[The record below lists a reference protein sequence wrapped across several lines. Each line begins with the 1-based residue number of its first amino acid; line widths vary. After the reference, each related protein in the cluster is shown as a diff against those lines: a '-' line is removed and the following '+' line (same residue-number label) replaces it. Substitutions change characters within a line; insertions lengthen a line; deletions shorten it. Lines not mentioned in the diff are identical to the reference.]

1 MIKVSKGR
9 IPKAKK
15 VVLYGPEGIGKSTFA
30 AQFPDPVFLD
40 TEGSTAAMDVARIE
54 PLSWTELLGDIKEI
68 INGNVDVPCKT
79 IVVDTA
85 DWAEKMCA
93 DHVCAQNHWDSISS
107 PGYGTGY
114 RVAWE
119 EFGKL
124 LNLLSEATEKGFNVV
139 ITAHA
144 AMRKFEQPDEAGSY
158 DRWELKL
165 QNSPKSNICA
175 IVKEWGDMVLFAN
188 YKTIVTD
195 KDKQGKG
202 KGKGGRRV
210 MYTEHHPCWDAKNR
224 YGLPSEMDF
233 SYEAIRGIIEEG
245 MLAMNKP
252 TAPEEHVPV
261 SAPKVEVAKKTHYFV
276 TGDRFWKVEKGEPV
290 PSDDALRDAKEI
302 TKREYDAKS
311 LLGEKPKKEDAS
323 PNLTKFTNEKI
334 AEHKEKQTKAEPKAE
349 PKKEARDLEID
360 PAIPEKVTRLMR
372 QYDIDEWD
380 IQNVV
385 STKGYFPPD
394 MPVSEYPD
402 DFVDGWLIPYFDK
415 IAAMAREA
423 RNKAEIP
430 FN

>member
-30 AQFPDPVFLD
+30 SQFPDPVFVD

-54 PLSWTELLGDIKEI
+54 PLSWTELLSDIREI
-68 INGNVDVPCKT
+68 VNGNVDVPCKT
-79 IVVDTA
+79 IVIDTA

-93 DHVCAQNHWDSISS
+93 DHVCAQNRWDSISS

-124 LNLLSEATEKGFNVV
+124 LNLLSEATDKGFNVV

-224 YGLPSEMDF
+224 YGLPAEMLDRQAGAF
-233 SYEAIRGIIEEG
+233 VSIHEHGELRGCIGTIGPTRSCVAEEIIG
-245 MLAMNKP
+245 NA
-252 TAPEEHVPV
+252 V
-261 SAPKVEVAKKTHYFV
+261 SASTRDP
-276 TGDRFWKVEKGEPV
+276 RFPAVRADELPWLEINVDVLGEP
-290 PSDDALRDAKEI
+290 E
-302 TKREYDAKS
+302 
-311 LLGEKPKKEDAS
+311 
-323 PNLTKFTNEKI
+323 
-334 AEHKEKQTKAEPKAE
+334 
-349 PKKEARDLEID
+349 
-360 PAIPEKVTRLMR
+360 
-372 QYDIDEWD
+372 DIDSEDQLDVRRYGVIVSAGRKRGLLLPDLDGVDSVRQQVD
-380 IQNVV
+380 IAMK
-385 STKGYFPPD
+385 KGGISKHERYRLQRFE
-394 MPVSEYPD
+394 VIRHY
-402 DFVDGWLIPYFDK
+402 
-415 IAAMAREA
+415 
-423 RNKAEIP
+423 
-430 FN
+430 

>member
-1 MIKVSKGR
+1 MIKVTKGR

-40 TEGSTAAMDVARIE
+40 TEGSTASMDVARIE
-54 PLSWTELLGDIKEI
+54 PLSWTELLSDIKEI
-68 INGNVDVPCKT
+68 VNGNIDVPCKT

-124 LNLLSEATEKGFNVV
+124 LNLLSEAADKGFNIV

-144 AMRKFEQPDEAGSY
+144 MMRKFEQPDEAGSY
-158 DRWELKL
+158 DRWEMKL

-175 IVKEWGDMVLFAN
+175 TVKEWGDMVLFAN

-233 SYEAIRGIIEEG
+233 SYEGIRGIIEEG
-245 MLAMNKP
+245 MFAMNKP
-252 TAPEEHVPV
+252 TAPEAPAP
-261 SAPKVEVAKKTHYFV
+261 APKVEVAKKTH
-276 TGDRFWKVEKGEPV
+276 
-290 PSDDALRDAKEI
+290 
-302 TKREYDAKS
+302 
-311 LLGEKPKKEDAS
+311 
-323 PNLTKFTNEKI
+323 
-334 AEHKEKQTKAEPKAE
+334 
-349 PKKEARDLEID
+349 
-360 PAIPEKVTRLMR
+360 
-372 QYDIDEWD
+372 
-380 IQNVV
+380 
-385 STKGYFPPD
+385 
-394 MPVSEYPD
+394 
-402 DFVDGWLIPYFDK
+402 
-415 IAAMAREA
+415 
-423 RNKAEIP
+423 
-430 FN
+430 

>member
-40 TEGSTAAMDVARIE
+40 TEGSTASMDVARIE
-54 PLSWTELLGDIKEI
+54 PLSWMEMLSDIKEI
-68 INGNVDVPCKT
+68 INGNIDVPCRT

-124 LNLLSEATEKGFNVV
+124 LNLLSEAADKGFNIV

-144 AMRKFEQPDEAGSY
+144 MMRKFEQPDEAGSY
-158 DRWELKL
+158 DRWEMKL

-175 IVKEWGDMVLFAN
+175 TVKEWGDMVLFAN

-233 SYEAIRGIIEEG
+233 SYEGIRGIIEEG

-252 TAPEEHVPV
+252 TAPEAPAP
-261 SAPKVEVAKKTHYFV
+261 APKVEVAKKTHYFV
-276 TGDRFWKVEKGEPV
+276 TGDKFWKVEKGEAV
-290 PSDDALRDAKEI
+290 PTGDALRDAKEI

-311 LLGEKPKKEDAS
+311 VLGDKPKEDAS
-323 PNLTKFTNEKI
+323 PKQTAFAEKKV
-334 AEHKEKQTKAEPKAE
+334 AEHKAKQAAAKAEPKE
-349 PKKEARDLEID
+349 EARELEID
-360 PAIPEKVTRLMR
+360 PAIPEKVARLMR
-372 QYDIDEWD
+372 QYDTDEWD

-394 MPVSEYPD
+394 QPVSTYPD

-415 IAAMAREA
+415 IAAMAKEA

>member
-30 AQFPDPVFLD
+30 SQFPDPVFLD
-40 TEGSTAAMDVARIE
+40 TEGSTASMDVARIE
-54 PLSWTELLGDIKEI
+54 PLSWMELLSDVREI
-68 INGNVDVPCKT
+68 INGNIDVPCKT
-79 IVVDTA
+79 IVIDTA

-124 LNLLSEATEKGFNVV
+124 LNLLSEAADKGFNIV

-144 AMRKFEQPDEAGSY
+144 MMRKFEQPDEAGSY
-158 DRWELKL
+158 DRWEMKL

-175 IVKEWGDMVLFAN
+175 TVKEWGDMVLFAN

-233 SYEAIRGIIEEG
+233 SYEGIRGIIEEG
-245 MLAMNKP
+245 MFAMNKP
-252 TAPEEHVPV
+252 TVSEAP
-261 SAPKVEVAKKTHYFV
+261 APKVEVAKKTHYFV
-276 TGDRFWKVEKGEPV
+276 TGDKFWKVEKGEPI
-290 PSDDALRDAKEI
+290 PTEDALRDAKEI

-311 LLGEKPKKEDAS
+311 VLGDKPKEDAS
-323 PNLTKFTNEKI
+323 PKQTAFAEKKV
-334 AEHKEKQTKAEPKAE
+334 AEHKAKQAAAKAEPKE
-349 PKKEARDLEID
+349 EARELEID
-360 PAIPEKVTRLMR
+360 PAIPEKVARLMR
-372 QYDIDEWD
+372 QYDTDEWD

-402 DFVDGWLIPYFDK
+402 DFVDGWLVPYFDK
-415 IAAMAREA
+415 VAAMAIEA

>member
-40 TEGSTAAMDVARIE
+40 TEGSTASMDVARIE
-54 PLSWTELLGDIKEI
+54 PLSWMEMLSDIKEI
-68 INGNVDVPCKT
+68 INGNIDVPCRT

-124 LNLLSEATEKGFNVV
+124 LNLLSEAADKGFNIV

-144 AMRKFEQPDEAGSY
+144 MMRKFEQPDEAGSY
-158 DRWELKL
+158 DRWEMKL

-175 IVKEWGDMVLFAN
+175 TVKEWGDMVLFAN

-233 SYEAIRGIIEEG
+233 SYEGIRGIIEEG

-252 TAPEEHVPV
+252 TAPEAPAP
-261 SAPKVEVAKKTHYFV
+261 APKVEVAKKTHYFV
-276 TGDRFWKVEKGEPV
+276 TGDKFWKVEKGEAIPTE
-290 PSDDALRDAKEI
+290 DALRDAKEI

-311 LLGEKPKKEDAS
+311 VLGDKPKEDAS
-323 PNLTKFTNEKI
+323 PKQTAFAAKKV
-334 AEHKEKQTKAEPKAE
+334 AEHKAKQAAAKAEPKE
-349 PKKEARDLEID
+349 EARELEID
-360 PAIPEKVTRLMR
+360 PAIPEKVARLMR
-372 QYDIDEWD
+372 QHDTDEWD

-394 MPVSEYPD
+394 QAVSTYPD

-415 IAAMAREA
+415 VAAMAKEA